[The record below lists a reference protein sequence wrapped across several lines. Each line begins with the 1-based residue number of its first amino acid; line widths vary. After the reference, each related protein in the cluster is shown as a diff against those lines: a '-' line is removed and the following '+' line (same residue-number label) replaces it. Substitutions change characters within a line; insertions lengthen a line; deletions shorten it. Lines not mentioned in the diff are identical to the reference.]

1 MTVREIEVQEFA
13 VREAAG
19 RVVDV
24 RSADEYAGGHVPGAV
39 NIPLDELP
47 GRVGELAGAGPVF
60 VVCQSG
66 RRSQQG
72 AEILTEAGVDATSV
86 AGGTGGWIE
95 AGHPVHTGDEAGS

>member
-13 VREAAG
+13 VRGVAG

-47 GRVGELAGAGPVF
+47 GRVGELAGDGPVY

-66 RRSQQG
+66 RRSLQG
-72 AEILTEAGVDATSV
+72 AEMLAEGGVDATSV

-95 AGHPVHTGDEAGS
+95 AGHPVRTGDEMGS